1 MANEKVDWAAMR
13 AEYISS
19 RVSYRELAEKYG
31 VSSAMVCKKAKKE
44 KWVELRKKAGEKGI
58 AKVMQKTADKTAS
71 NAAIAADLK
80 HSLLVR
86 LQKIE
91 KQFPRNATEVRLFK
105 EGKVTVFKIRDLTA
119 AYKDLT
125 EDMTA
130 AVTQT
135 NDLLQSL
142 MNLERKAESG
152 AEA

>member
-105 EGKVTVFKIRDLTA
+105 GDKVTVFKIRDLTA

-130 AVTQT
+130 AVSQT

-142 MNLERKAESG
+142 MDLERKAESG
-152 AEA
+152 GA

>member
-19 RVSYRELAEKYG
+19 RVSYRELAQKYG
-31 VSSAMVCKKAKKE
+31 VSFPVVCERGKKE
-44 KWVELRKKAGEKGI
+44 NWVELRKKAAEKSL
-58 AKVMQKTADKTAS
+58 ARAMQKTADKTAS

-105 EGKVTVFKIRDLTA
+105 DGKVTVFKIRDLTA

-130 AVTQT
+130 AVSQT

-142 MNLERKAESG
+142 MDLERKAESG

>member
-1 MANEKVDWAAMR
+1 M
-13 AEYISS
+13 EYISG
-19 RVSYRELAEKYG
+19 RVSYRELAQKYG
-31 VSSAMVCKKAKKE
+31 VSLPMVSRKAKQE
-44 KWVELRKKAGEKGI
+44 KWVELRKKASDKAAEKVI
-58 AKVMQKTADKTAS
+58 QKTASKTAN
-71 NAAIAADLK
+71 NAEIAADLK

-105 EGKVTVFKIRDLTA
+105 DGKVTVFKIRDLTA
-119 AYKDLT
+119 AYKDLA

-142 MNLERKAESG
+142 MDLERKAESG
-152 AEA
+152 GA